1 MFKDG
6 NGNSLAA
13 PHDVAIPIP
22 GTDRAGSCSVR
33 EDAFCIH
40 FADPVAPEVR
50 HHDNAGFLQDV
61 QGPGQS
67 EAKVNGFDTP
77 LRYSV
82 P

>member
-13 PHDVAIPIP
+13 PHDVAIHIP
-22 GTDRAGSCSVR
+22 GTDRAESGLVSVG
-33 EDAFCIH
+33 AFSSH

-50 HHDNAGFLQDV
+50 HHDNAGFLQVV